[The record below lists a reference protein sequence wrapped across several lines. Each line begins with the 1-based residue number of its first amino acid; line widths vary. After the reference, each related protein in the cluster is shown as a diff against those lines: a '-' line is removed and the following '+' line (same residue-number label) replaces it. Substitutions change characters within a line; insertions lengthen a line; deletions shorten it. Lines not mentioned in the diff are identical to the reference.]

1 MSKLYRLVYISN
13 PETDLIKLR
22 NTLLLSLSII
32 MASSI
37 LLIII
42 DNQLLNQQF
51 ISKDFSYHVNL
62 SLMMLLIIGI
72 LIISQIISRILKDYY
87 KFKGLVEEE
96 TPFLILLAS
105 ASPYSGYEIEH
116 LIKKISSER
125 NNIVFR
131 GYEKIAYKIVNLSQ
145 YTSIAEAMRMISAL
159 IPVKKFSKLIKDYL
173 YNKVRGSQREYL
185 SLLSEEMIRE
195 LNNSVKRESS
205 LKTNIQAVS
214 LVIMTLIPILVSSL
228 SRLRGGYPPF
238 ETDLLIILASVF
250 LLTIIPRNPLVLRV
264 VSGEKISL
272 IRDRAI
278 EIIIGIMIFS
288 LLLRHYMLLGFN
300 SNTFVSMNLLN
311 HWLGTNLS
319 LFSEYLLNNM
329 LFLTMTLGLL
339 GIHQLYEYISSLNEL
354 SKAKEILIQSLSHL
368 RIFKELS
375 GFDISRYLDLNKKL
389 KSWLL
394 NYILFSINYMKEIG
408 VVIEELYEKFVDRI
422 LEILSIYR
430 NYLLQNILYV
440 IILLLQP
447 YIFIKTEYMLQSI
460 PGVHELFLISTILSS
475 TITSKII
482 FGYSYNGL
490 IVSCALLLYNSL
502 MR

>member
-1 MSKLYRLVYISN
+1 
-13 PETDLIKLR
+13 
-22 NTLLLSLSII
+22 
-32 MASSI
+32 
-37 LLIII
+37 
-42 DNQLLNQQF
+42 
-51 ISKDFSYHVNL
+51 
-62 SLMMLLIIGI
+62 
-72 LIISQIISRILKDYY
+72 
-87 KFKGLVEEE
+87 LVEEE
-96 TPFLILLAS
+96 TPFIILLAS

-125 NNIVFR
+125 NNHVFK
-131 GYEKIAYKIVNLSQ
+131 GYKKIAYKIVNLAQ
-145 YTSIAEAMRMISAL
+145 YTSVAEAMRMISLL

-205 LKTNIQAVS
+205 LKTNIQAIS
-214 LVIMTLIPILVSSL
+214 LVIMTLIPILISSL
-228 SRLRGGYPPF
+228 SRLRGGYLPF
-238 ETDLLIILASVF
+238 ETDLLIIFASVF
-250 LLTIIPRNPLVLRV
+250 LLMIIPRNPLVLRV
-264 VSGEKISL
+264 ISRERISL
-272 IRDRAI
+272 IRDKI
-278 EIIIGIMIFS
+278 IKIIIVIMIFS

-300 SNTFVSMNLLN
+300 SNMFTSMNLLN
-311 HWLGTNLS
+311 YWINTNLS
-319 LFSEYLLNNM
+319 LFSEYLLSNM
-329 LFLTMTLGLL
+329 LLLTIILGLL

-375 GFDISRYLDLNKKL
+375 GFDISRYLDPNKKL

-394 NYILFSINYMKEIG
+394 NYIIFSIDYMKEIG
-408 VVIEELYEKFVDRI
+408 IVIEELYEKFVDRI
-422 LEILSIYR
+422 LEILSIYK

-447 YIFIKTEYMLQSI
+447 YIFTKTEYMLQST
-460 PGVHELFLISTILSS
+460 PGIHELFLISTILSS
-475 TITSKII
+475 IITSKII

-490 IVSCALLLYNSL
+490 IVSCTLLLYNSL